1 MKRIISIMVACVMV
15 LGLVACGGKEVESA
29 AVCKIEQN
37 GVKIE
42 MVLDAKGDKITK
54 INQTSSISI
63 EGYSEE
69 QVQSLQDMVDQ
80 TAETYK
86 AIEGITYEI
95 EQDDTEIDEKISMNV
110 GDKDTLKAVIDA
122 GLLPVTGDNVTQLS
136 LKSTKEALEEA
147 GWTVE

>member
-1 MKRIISIMVACVMV
+1 MKRVISVIAACVMV
-15 LGLVACGGKEVESA
+15 LGLAACGGKEVKNA

-37 GVKIE
+37 GAEIE

-54 INQTSSISI
+54 INQTVKISI

-80 TAETYK
+80 VAETYK
-86 AIEGITYEI
+86 EIDGITYEI
-95 EQDDTEIDEKISMNV
+95 EQDNTEIAEKISMDVEN
-110 GDKDTLKAVIDA
+110 KDTLKAVIEA
-122 GLLPVTGDNVTQLS
+122 GLLPVEGDNVTKLS
-136 LKSTKEALEEA
+136 LKSTKEALEKA

>member
-1 MKRIISIMVACVMV
+1 MKKIISIMIACVMV

-37 GVKIE
+37 GVEIE

-54 INQTSSISI
+54 IHQTSSISI

-95 EQDDTEIDEKISMNV
+95 EQDDTEIAEKISMNV

-136 LKSTKEALEEA
+136 LKSTKEALKES